1 MRKRSTKR
9 GLKPLTLGCSNEIF
23 SIAMKC
29 PKCSSQQLRVIETRS
44 SSDSLTT
51 RRRRECEK
59 CEFRFSTQESVI
71 LTLPKVIKK
80 SGKRET
86 FSKSKILK
94 GVQAACVKRP
104 VSKEQLTEI
113 VKRVIDW
120 AEKSFADEI
129 SSRDIGLRVL
139 TGLMEVDQVAS
150 VRFASVHQS
159 FSDLNEF
166 VSQLGN
172 IE

>member
-1 MRKRSTKR
+1 M
-9 GLKPLTLGCSNEIF
+9 TLGCSNEIF
-23 SIAMKC
+23 STEMKC
-29 PKCSSQQLRVIETRS
+29 PKCASHQLRVIETRS
-44 SSDSLTT
+44 SNDNLTT

-71 LTLPKVIKK
+71 LTLPKVVKK
-80 SGKRET
+80 SGRREV

-104 VSKEQLTEI
+104 VTKEQFSEI
-113 VKRVIDW
+113 VKRVVEW
-120 AEKSFADEI
+120 AEKSFAEEV

-139 TGLMEVDQVAS
+139 SGLMEVDQVAS

-159 FSDLNEF
+159 FNDLNDF

>member
-1 MRKRSTKR
+1 MRLLSA
-9 GLKPLTLGCSNEIF
+9 E
-23 SIAMKC
+23 MKC
-29 PKCSSQQLRVIETRS
+29 PKCASQQLRVIETRS
-44 SSDSLTT
+44 SNDNLTT

-71 LTLPKVIKK
+71 LTLPKVVKK
-80 SGKRET
+80 SGRREI
-86 FSKSKILK
+86 FSKTKILK

-104 VSKEQLTEI
+104 VTKEQLSEI
-113 VKRVIDW
+113 VKRVVEW
-120 AEKSFADEI
+120 AEKSFAEEV

-139 TGLMEVDQVAS
+139 SGLMEVDQVAS

-172 IE
+172 IEQ

>member
-1 MRKRSTKR
+1 
-9 GLKPLTLGCSNEIF
+9 
-23 SIAMKC
+23 MKC

-44 SSDSLTT
+44 SNDNLTT

-59 CEFRFSTQESVI
+59 CEFRFSTQESLI
-71 LTLPKVIKK
+71 LTLPKVVKK
-80 SGKRET
+80 NGRREV
-86 FSKSKILK
+86 FSKTKILK
-94 GVQAACVKRP
+94 GVQASCVKRP
-104 VSKEQLTEI
+104 VTKEQLSEI
-113 VKRVIDW
+113 VRSVVDW
-120 AEKSFADEI
+120 AEKSFADEV

-139 TGLMEVDQVAS
+139 SGLMEVDQVAS

-159 FSDLNEF
+159 FNDLNDF

>member
-1 MRKRSTKR
+1 
-9 GLKPLTLGCSNEIF
+9 
-23 SIAMKC
+23 MKC
-29 PKCSSQQLRVIETRS
+29 PKCSSQQLRVIETRNTR
-44 SSDSLTT
+44 DGLAT
-51 RRRRECEK
+51 RRRRECES
-59 CEFRFSTQESVI
+59 CFFRFSTQESLV

-86 FSKSKILK
+86 FSKSKILR

-120 AEKSFADEI
+120 AEYSFAEEI
-129 SSRDIGLRVL
+129 SSREIGLKVL
-139 TGLMEVDQVAS
+139 SGLMEVDQVAS

-159 FSDLNEF
+159 FNDLNDF
-166 VSQLGN
+166 ISQLGN

>member
-1 MRKRSTKR
+1 
-9 GLKPLTLGCSNEIF
+9 
-23 SIAMKC
+23 MKC
-29 PKCSSQQLRVIETRS
+29 PKCASQQLRVIETRS
-44 SSDSLTT
+44 SNDNLTT

-59 CEFRFSTQESVI
+59 CDFRFSTQESVI
-71 LTLPKVIKK
+71 LTLPKVVKK
-80 SGKRET
+80 NGRREI
-86 FSKSKILK
+86 FSKTKILK

-104 VSKEQLTEI
+104 VAKDQLSEI
-113 VKRVIDW
+113 VKRVVDW
-120 AEKSFADEI
+120 AEKSFADEV

-139 TGLMEVDQVAS
+139 SGLMEVDQVAS

-159 FSDLNEF
+159 FNDLNDF